1 VLLLEDVT
9 AEAAGRRVL
18 DGFDLAVR
26 RGERFGVVCD
36 DDTGLRTLVELL
48 AGHRSPLHGRVRV
61 DGLDPVRDDA
71 LLTGRIAVLTD
82 GLEVLTDGLAVEVA
96 LSAGTRVPDR
106 LPRRD
111 APDRLPRRDAPDAT
125 GADVWLVLD
134 QRTAGDRQRQAG
146 DDLTARFEPI
156 HLDQHRTV
164 LLATSDPRL
173 AHAVCDRTVRISTR
187 TANTATPTPTS
198 TPTITTPQAHHH
210 LEGGTS

>member
-9 AEAAGRRVL
+9 AEAAGRRVF
-18 DGFDLAVR
+18 DGLDLAVR

-36 DDTGLRTLVELL
+36 DQATMQAIVELL
-48 AGHRSPLHGRVRV
+48 AGHRRPTRGRVRV
-61 DGLDPVRDDA
+61 DGIDPVRDAA

-82 GLEVLTDGLAVEVA
+82 GLEVLIDGLAVEVA

-106 LPRRD
+106 LPRRN
-111 APDRLPRRDAPDAT
+111 APDAT

-134 QRTAGDRQRQAG
+134 QRTAGDRQRQAS